1 MEESDVMCKEG
12 NENFF
17 DKLQQ
22 HNIPVFVFL
31 HEIGD
36 VLQEVIYQGSIII
49 QISKK
54 CRTSWILMKIGLSK
68 DKKGN

>member
-36 VLQEVIYQGSIII
+36 VLQEVIYQGI

-54 CRTSWILMKIGLSK
+54 CRTSRILMKIGLSK